1 MSLKHDCEFEDFCNE
16 DCIVEYYYDKIIL
29 IPDGDDMRKTLR
41 DMVDYVYNEAYE
53 NGYYD
58 G

>member
-1 MSLKHDCEFEDFCNE
+1 LKHDCEFEDFCNE